1 MKRRSD
7 DTINA
12 VVLLTDGKNEDNS
25 SISLDN
31 LLPDLGTE
39 AGQDTVRLF
48 TIAYGADADL
58 DVLKQISQTTNA
70 AAYDSREPGSIDQ
83 VFTAVLS
90 NF

>member
-31 LLPDLGTE
+31 PSPT
-39 AGQDTVRLF
+39 
-48 TIAYGADADL
+48 
-58 DVLKQISQTTNA
+58 
-70 AAYDSREPGSIDQ
+70 
-83 VFTAVLS
+83 
-90 NF
+90 